1 MKWTSVSSLIV
12 SGCSLMKIGVLA
24 RFLDKSDFGAVAI
37 ILVLI
42 GFLDIILDSG
52 LSASII
58 HKKEISGSDYSSLFC
73 FNIFLSFF
81 IYLLTFFLSDYILLF
96 YDDFRLPI
104 LLKIMS
110 TIIIISAIGK
120 ISKIAIQ
127 KELDFKLLS
136 IIDSI
141 SSIISLIAAIV
152 LIFLNFKIYALVYSY
167 IILILTS
174 FISYFIFG
182 RKYTNIYLHF
192 NFSEILKFFK
202 VAIYNFLGQLI
213 NFLSKEIDIL
223 LIGKLMGMDNLGLYS
238 LAKQLVIK
246 PLNIINPILTKVF
259 LPILSTLQNSITK
272 ITIEYSKLFN
282 QIISINLIIYSIIFV
297 LSEYIILCFYGSSF
311 LELKPIIRIF
321 CIYMIFLSTRNT
333 IGSLTI
339 SLGRTDLE
347 LMWTILCILI
357 IPPAIFLG
365 SYFSLAG
372 IIYSL
377 IMSAIL
383 LLIPMWIIIYKP
395 ILNIN
400 FKLLKSL
407 NFLR

>member
-1 MKWTSVSSLIV
+1 MSS
-12 SGCSLMKIGVLA
+12 
-24 RFLDKSDFGAVAI
+24 
-37 ILVLI
+37 
-42 GFLDIILDSG
+42 
-52 LSASII
+52 
-58 HKKEISGSDYSSLFC
+58 
-73 FNIFLSFF
+73 
-81 IYLLTFFLSDYILLF
+81 
-96 YDDFRLPI
+96 
-104 LLKIMS
+104 
-110 TIIIISAIGK
+110 IIIISAIGK

-246 PLNIINPILTKVF
+246 PMNIINPILTKVF

-297 LSEYIILCFYGSSF
+297 LAEYIILGFYGSSF
-311 LELKPIIRIF
+311 L
-321 CIYMIFLSTRNT
+321 N
-333 IGSLTI
+333 
-339 SLGRTDLE
+339 
-347 LMWTILCILI
+347 
-357 IPPAIFLG
+357 
-365 SYFSLAG
+365 
-372 IIYSL
+372 
-377 IMSAIL
+377 
-383 LLIPMWIIIYKP
+383 
-395 ILNIN
+395 
-400 FKLLKSL
+400 
-407 NFLR
+407 